1 MQSVCNALY
10 LHSSMNHKI
19 QGILQ
24 FRLGVY
30 MHLLVFFLSFSLV
43 FISDIVD
50 GIRRVGR
57 RFDSYRHML

>member
-1 MQSVCNALY
+1 MNFAISSWGLYARIHNTKVCFHLRSLNSV
-10 LHSSMNHKI
+10 
-19 QGILQ
+19 G
-24 FRLGVY
+24 F
-30 MHLLVFFLSFSLV
+30 FFLSFSLV